1 MGIISLKL
9 CSYENNEKELEPE
22 NKNHPKLITTKSNTT
37 EQSENDSQCSHEVKT
52 KVKFSNVVYQRFYF
66 NENENLN
73 EQWHDEHKFS
83 PVQLQEDITVI
94 SFEEDSQHRFIIEDG
109 FFKIKYKMAK
119 TNNDET
125 IFKSVPEI
133 SDDKKIIINEVI
145 KSIMAYCLDNKINR
159 IDGLSYNNIN
169 STIVLMTEF
178 FLLEFKIEGD
188 NFTLN
193 RSIKIASIDYI
204 TLSSNGE
211 KMILHLMVCNREN
224 IEYQNDNPA
233 QCESSTNHNHLDL
246 ENPEKRHLNN
256 RNEVENALD
265 DNTKI
270 NSIITNNR
278 VKTVFE
284 LNSLNSEN
292 YYLEDN
298 FLEKVV
304 SCLASSYFL
313 KFTYDSRFLYVII
326 INPNFEI
333 YDLLYKIK
341 DFSVY
346 KETLNN
352 FLTKKLKEM
361 NDLKIDLNN
370 FKYSGVKYKIKGE
383 KQYNLGDF
391 IITFDKFVLLNYK
404 NLRFEL
410 VKEFNPSEIETIIP
424 NKKSKSFSII
434 TKKEIVKIKTVS
446 YSSIAFLLEK
456 IYKRLIDRP

>member
-1 MGIISLKL
+1 
-9 CSYENNEKELEPE
+9 
-22 NKNHPKLITTKSNTT
+22 
-37 EQSENDSQCSHEVKT
+37 
-52 KVKFSNVVYQRFYF
+52 
-66 NENENLN
+66 
-73 EQWHDEHKFS
+73 
-83 PVQLQEDITVI
+83 
-94 SFEEDSQHRFIIEDG
+94 
-109 FFKIKYKMAK
+109 MAK

>member
-1 MGIISLKL
+1 
-9 CSYENNEKELEPE
+9 
-22 NKNHPKLITTKSNTT
+22 
-37 EQSENDSQCSHEVKT
+37 
-52 KVKFSNVVYQRFYF
+52 
-66 NENENLN
+66 
-73 EQWHDEHKFS
+73 
-83 PVQLQEDITVI
+83 
-94 SFEEDSQHRFIIEDG
+94 
-109 FFKIKYKMAK
+109 MAK

-270 NSIITNNR
+270 NSIITNN
-278 VKTVFE
+278 
-284 LNSLNSEN
+284 
-292 YYLEDN
+292 
-298 FLEKVV
+298 
-304 SCLASSYFL
+304 L

-391 IITFDKFVLLNYK
+391 IITFDKFFLLNYK